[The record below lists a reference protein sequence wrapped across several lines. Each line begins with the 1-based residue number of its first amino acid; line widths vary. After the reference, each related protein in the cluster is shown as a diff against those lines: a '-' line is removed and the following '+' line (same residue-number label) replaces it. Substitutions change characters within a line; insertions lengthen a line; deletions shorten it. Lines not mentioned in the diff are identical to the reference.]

1 MIEALKPVLESTS
14 EPFREAVISLYDTL
28 FENVNTADAVNM
40 LAQKVGENVNKVDDG
55 TKIVGLAAKSGMD
68 GKPLDNTLDG
78 IVNDVNQLVAES
90 TPMPGLPTEVG
101 MEGLPEGGGE
111 PALDETDDDLVGGSF
126 ADYEKGVEFENPPP
140 PMDVPDNLVPP
151 EDSDE
156 GEDISGE
163 EI

>member
-14 EPFREAVISLYDTL
+14 KPFREAVISLYDTL

-55 TKIVGLAAKSGMD
+55 AKIVGLAAKSGMD
-68 GKPLDNTLDG
+68 GEPLDNTLDG

-90 TPMPGLPTEVG
+90 TPMPELPTEVG

-111 PALDETDDDLVGGSF
+111 PALDEMDDEDDLVGGSF
-126 ADYEKGVEFENPPP
+126 DDFEQGIEFENPIP
-140 PMDVPDNLVPP
+140 PMDVPDDLAPP
-151 EDSDE
+151 EE
-156 GEDISGE
+156 SGE

>member
-55 TKIVGLAAKSGMD
+55 AKIVGLAAKSGMD
-68 GKPLDNTLDG
+68 GEPLDNTLDG

-90 TPMPGLPTEVG
+90 TPMPELPTEVD

-111 PALDETDDDLVGGSF
+111 PAPDDMDDDDDIVGGSF
-126 ADYEKGVEFENPPP
+126 DDFQQGIQFDNPPE
-140 PMDVPDNLVPP
+140 PMDIPP
-151 EDSDE
+151 ELA
-156 GEDISGE
+156 G
-163 EI
+163 